1 MAHVVDHVTRDSGG
15 PCSNP
20 GVGNHYFS
28 HAVTFGVLTHLC
40 KLELTSLQGR
50 RSFKGWGRRQSD
62 QFKYQHEHKIAQ
74 LVEHRLEIQGRVQDR
89 SCYVWL
95 LSSYAV
101 EW

>member
-50 RSFKGWGRRQSD
+50 TD

-74 LVEHRLEIQGRVQDR
+74 LVEHRLEIQGCVQDR